1 MKWKK
6 TSIQDKQRIIEE
18 KINTMKPASEIARD
32 LGLNERTTQHILKQN
47 FTEICGESS
56 KVAELID
63 RNNELQ
69 SMADALLKELI
80 QSKDV
85 KAWELVQVKKTAWE
99 QNQVM
104 SDKPTANVKVDW
116 YSLIQKYQNW
126 ELSKDNAYEIH
137 NQLKDLKI

>member
-1 MKWKK
+1 
-6 TSIQDKQRIIEE
+6 
-18 KINTMKPASEIARD
+18 MKPASEIARD

-85 KAWELVQVKKTAWE
+85 KA
-99 QNQVM
+99 
-104 SDKPTANVKVDW
+104 
-116 YSLIQKYQNW
+116 
-126 ELSKDNAYEIH
+126 
-137 NQLKDLKI
+137 